1 MEVKVEEVVEVV
13 VVEVVVVKAEAAEA
27 RTAAAR
33 HVLEQRLSR
42 LGGAPRSLQR
52 AAELQPD
59 RRAEPL

>member
-1 MEVKVEEVVEVV
+1 MDGGGEAVEAVAVVLAVLR
-13 VVEVVVVKAEAAEA
+13 AEAAGA

-59 RRAEPL
+59 RRAEPF